1 MPLLSL
7 CSFGKGQ
14 RKSATHI
21 HAASVKR
28 ILCVLIIDKLYVLL
42 PVANRKRGDGGGRPQ
57 LERKKP
63 CCPELMPSA
72 EGVWLEAGSQ
82 RLSGQMFLSQGS
94 HGLQLVNTLATS
106 PEVLASSCQKG

>member
-42 PVANRKRGDGGGRPQ
+42 PAANRKRGDGGGRPQ

-94 HGLQLVNTLATS
+94 HGPQLVNTLATS